1 MKQIQ
6 ITASDG
12 TIKVISKNNRKVSVK
27 EVELMPLWAFCM
39 QHNRPYIDTFLSVFE
54 KVIKETVSEVFPHK
68 KLDIIYRIESNDSLE
83 NSNEIE
89 IILENL
95 RADNEEFEIIGEVLR
110 LEGND
115 KRDVLTKLTSF
126 HRRVNAT
133 VEKTI

>member
-68 KLDIIYRIESNDSLE
+68 N
-83 NSNEIE
+83 
-89 IILENL
+89 
-95 RADNEEFEIIGEVLR
+95 
-110 LEGND
+110 
-115 KRDVLTKLTSF
+115 
-126 HRRVNAT
+126 
-133 VEKTI
+133 